1 MCIVALIMNST
12 KNTAVIGMSTF
23 FLGVPPS
30 DHVAGAY
37 GGP

>member
-1 MCIVALIMNST
+1 MCVAALIMYST
-12 KNTAVIGMSTF
+12 MSTAVIGMSTF
-23 FLGVPPS
+23 LLGAPPS